1 MEVTQASDAHA
12 QTEVPLSK
20 LDKFESFIGQLVEG
34 AFGRLFSGRLQPI
47 EVANAL
53 ARALDDHQ
61 VSDEQGHR
69 FAPNVF
75 WVYLHPSDY
84 IALQQNRPTLPDE
97 LARSV
102 AELASMTDL
111 LVPESPVV
119 EIVSSEEIPRG
130 RVSATAQY
138 FPQETAP
145 IGPTQEIPQEEI
157 RQAIAAPQPI
167 QAFLILDGQ
176 RHVPLAQPV
185 ITIGRALGNDLVIDD
200 TRVSRY
206 HAQLRLRNGHFML
219 YDTGSSGGTTVNG
232 KAIDEHELHAGD
244 VISLAGYAIV
254 FGEDAPPPPE
264 PPVRYED
271 TPTLP
276 G

>member
-1 MEVTQASDAHA
+1 MN
-12 QTEVPLSK
+12 K
-20 LDKFESFIGQLVEG
+20 LDKFESFIGQLVES
-34 AFGRLFSGRLQPI
+34 AFGRMFSGRLQPI

-61 VSDEQGHR
+61 VHDEQGRR

-84 IALQQNRPTLPDE
+84 TALQQSQPALPDE

-102 AELASMTDL
+102 AELANMADL
-111 LVPESPVV
+111 LLPESPVV
-119 EIVSSEEIPRG
+119 EIVSSKDIPRG

-138 FPQETAP
+138 FSQETAP

-157 RQAIAAPQPI
+157 RQAIAPPEPI
-167 QAFLILDGQ
+167 NAFLILDGQ
-176 RHVPLAQPV
+176 RHVPLTQPV
-185 ITIGRALGNDLVIDD
+185 ITIGRALGNDLVIND

-206 HAQLRLRNGHFML
+206 HAQMRMRNGSFTL

-232 KAIDEHELHAGD
+232 NPIDEHELHAGD

-264 PPVRYED
+264 PPIRYED

-276 G
+276 GS